1 MPVKKI
7 SVSLPAELVDEA
19 RCQAGKAGLSA
30 FIAAAVEK
38 ELRSHKLKEAL
49 DWFDRTY
56 GPPSPE
62 AEAWAKEKWQ
72 ETKDAWASGA

>member
-30 FIAAAVEK
+30 FIAAAVEN
-38 ELRSHKLKEAL
+38 ELRSYRMKQFLKEL
-49 DWFDRTY
+49 DEEWRASLRPNPA
-56 GPPSPE
+56 GAAASVS
-62 AEAWAKEKWQ
+62 AKRGRE
-72 ETKDAWASGA
+72 